1 MIVKPLFSFTL
12 PLHLTWIN
20 LNQVLKD
27 HEILV
32 NNKFKKVKK
41 KKTEVSDKK
50 ETDKSFDDLLE
61 EMVEENKS
69 VTSGIKKILKDI
81 EKRET
86 KDN

>member
-1 MIVKPLFSFTL
+1 M
-12 PLHLTWIN
+12 TWIN